1 MAIVAAAGYAA
12 VIIDDSSR
20 SARVGTVATSDF
32 RGQWGVV
39 RNEELAVE
47 PPTAA
52 RRLLGS
58 TLWSGSVGVRIVEV
72 EAYGGDPAGPWPDPA
87 SHSGRGRTK
96 RNAVMFGPA
105 GVLYVYLSY
114 GMHMCVNVTS
124 GPDGT
129 ASAVLIRS
137 GEVIA
142 GLATARERRSAART
156 DADLARGPGNLGST
170 LGITLSDYGT
180 PLFDPAAPIR
190 LRLNG
195 AIDPAEISSG
205 PRVGVSSAADVPWR
219 FWLASPAVSVYRR
232 SPRAPIEAV

>member
-1 MAIVAAAGYAA
+1 M
-12 VIIDDSSR
+12 
-20 SARVGTVATSDF
+20 
-32 RGQWGVV
+32 

-47 PPTAA
+47 PPAAA

-58 TLWSGSVGVRIVEV
+58 TLWSGPVGVRIVEV

-142 GLATARERRSAART
+142 GADTVRERRPAART
-156 DADLARGPGNLGST
+156 DADLARGPGNLGSA

-180 PLFDPAAPIR
+180 PLFDPASPIR
-190 LRLNG
+190 LELNG
-195 AIDPAEISSG
+195 AIDPAEISDG

-232 SPRAPIEAV
+232 SPRAPIDAV

>member
-1 MAIVAAAGYAA
+1 MAPV
-12 VIIDDSSR
+12 
-20 SARVGTVATSDF
+20 SA
-32 RGQWGVV
+32 
-39 RNEELAVE
+39 EELAVE
-47 PPTAA
+47 PPAAA
-52 RRLLGS
+52 RRLLGA

-96 RNAVMFGPA
+96 RNGVMFGPA

-114 GMHMCVNVTS
+114 GMHTCVNVTT

-142 GLATARERRSAART
+142 GQETVRSRRPGARSEL
-156 DADLARGPGNLGST
+156 DFARGPGNLGSA
-170 LGITLSDYGT
+170 LGIALSDYGT
-180 PLFDPAAPIR
+180 PLFDSSSAIR
-190 LRLNG
+190 MELHRPVE
-195 AIDPAEISSG
+195 AAEIASG

-219 FWLASPAVSVYRR
+219 FWLSGSRAVSVYRR
-232 SPRAPIEAV
+232 SPRAPLTAAETV

>member
-1 MAIVAAAGYAA
+1 M
-12 VIIDDSSR
+12 
-20 SARVGTVATSDF
+20 
-32 RGQWGVV
+32 

-47 PPTAA
+47 PPAAA

-58 TLWSGSVGVRIVEV
+58 TLWSGPVGVRIVEV

-114 GMHMCVNVTS
+114 GMHMCVNVTT

-129 ASAVLIRS
+129 ASAALIRS

-142 GLATARERRSAART
+142 GLETARQRRPAART
-156 DADLARGPGNLGST
+156 DAGLARGPGNLGSA

-180 PLFDPAAPIR
+180 PLFDPASPIR
-190 LRLNG
+190 LELNG
-195 AIDPAEISSG
+195 AIDRTEISNG

-219 FWLASPAVSVYRR
+219 FWLPSPAVSVYRR

>member
-1 MAIVAAAGYAA
+1 M
-12 VIIDDSSR
+12 
-20 SARVGTVATSDF
+20 
-32 RGQWGVV
+32 

-47 PPTAA
+47 PPAAA

-58 TLWSGSVGVRIVEV
+58 TLWSGPVGVRIVEV

-142 GLATARERRSAART
+142 GSDTVRKRRPAART
-156 DADLARGPGNLGST
+156 DADLARGPGNLGSA

-180 PLFDPAAPIR
+180 PLFDPASPIR
-190 LRLNG
+190 LELNG
-195 AIDPAEISSG
+195 AIDPAEISDG

-232 SPRAPIEAV
+232 SPRAPIEAI

>member
-1 MAIVAAAGYAA
+1 V
-12 VIIDDSSR
+12 R
-20 SARVGTVATSDF
+20 S
-32 RGQWGVV
+32 
-39 RNEELAVE
+39 EELAVE
-47 PPTAA
+47 PPAAA

-58 TLWSGSVGVRIVEV
+58 TLWAGPVGVRIVEA

-137 GEVIA
+137 GEVVA
-142 GLATARERRSAART
+142 GLETARARRPAART
-156 DADLARGPGNLGST
+156 DADLARGPGNLGSA
-170 LGITLSDYGT
+170 LGITLSDYGA
-180 PLFDPAAPIR
+180 PLFDPASPIQ
-190 LRLNG
+190 LELNG
-195 AIDPAEISSG
+195 AIDSAEIASG

-232 SPRAPIEAV
+232 SPRAPIEMV

>member
-1 MAIVAAAGYAA
+1 M
-12 VIIDDSSR
+12 R
-20 SARVGTVATSDF
+20 S
-32 RGQWGVV
+32 
-39 RNEELAVE
+39 EELAVE
-47 PPTAA
+47 PPAAA
-52 RRLLGS
+52 RRLLGA
-58 TLWSGSVGVRIVEV
+58 TLWSGPVGVRIVEA

-137 GEVIA
+137 GEVVA
-142 GLATARERRSAART
+142 GLETARTRRPAARN
-156 DADLARGPGNLGST
+156 DADLAKGPGNLGSA

-180 PLFDPAAPIR
+180 PLFDPASPIR
-190 LRLNG
+190 LELDG
-195 AIDPAEISSG
+195 AIDLAEIASG

-232 SPRAPIEAV
+232 SPRAPIEAI

>member
-1 MAIVAAAGYAA
+1 M
-12 VIIDDSSR
+12 R
-20 SARVGTVATSDF
+20 S
-32 RGQWGVV
+32 
-39 RNEELAVE
+39 EELAVE
-47 PPTAA
+47 PPAAA

-58 TLWSGSVGVRIVEV
+58 TMWAGPVGVRIVEV

-137 GEVIA
+137 GEVVA
-142 GLATARERRSAART
+142 GLETVRARRPAART
-156 DADLARGPGNLGST
+156 DADLARGPGNLGSA

-180 PLFDPAAPIR
+180 PLFDPASPIQ
-190 LRLNG
+190 LELNG
-195 AIDPAEISSG
+195 AIDSAEIASG

-232 SPRAPIEAV
+232 SPRAPIKAI

>member
-1 MAIVAAAGYAA
+1 M
-12 VIIDDSSR
+12 
-20 SARVGTVATSDF
+20 
-32 RGQWGVV
+32 

-47 PPTAA
+47 PPAAA

-58 TLWSGSVGVRIVEV
+58 TLWSGPVGVRIVEV

-142 GLATARERRSAART
+142 GSDTVRERRPAART
-156 DADLARGPGNLGST
+156 DADLARGPGNLGSA
-170 LGITLSDYGT
+170 LGITLNDYGT
-180 PLFDPAAPIR
+180 PLFDPASPIR
-190 LRLNG
+190 LELNG
-195 AIDPAEISSG
+195 AIDPAEISNG
-205 PRVGVSSAADVPWR
+205 PRVGVSSATDVPWR
-219 FWLASPAVSVYRR
+219 FWIASPAVSVYRR

>member
-1 MAIVAAAGYAA
+1 M
-12 VIIDDSSR
+12 
-20 SARVGTVATSDF
+20 
-32 RGQWGVV
+32 

-47 PPTAA
+47 PPAAA

-58 TLWSGSVGVRIVEV
+58 TLWSGPVGVRIVEV

-142 GLATARERRSAART
+142 GTDTVRERRPAART
-156 DADLARGPGNLGST
+156 DTDLARGPGNLGSA

-180 PLFDPAAPIR
+180 PLFDPASPIR
-190 LRLNG
+190 LELNG
-195 AIDPAEISSG
+195 AIDPAEISNG

-219 FWLASPAVSVYRR
+219 FWIASPAVSVYRR
-232 SPRAPIEAV
+232 SPRAQIEAL

>member
-1 MAIVAAAGYAA
+1 M
-12 VIIDDSSR
+12 
-20 SARVGTVATSDF
+20 
-32 RGQWGVV
+32 

-47 PPTAA
+47 PPAAA

-58 TLWSGSVGVRIVEV
+58 TLWSGPVGVRIVEV

-142 GLATARERRSAART
+142 GLETVRQRRPAART
-156 DADLARGPGNLGST
+156 DAGLARGPGNLGSA

-180 PLFDPAAPIR
+180 PLFDPASPIR
-190 LRLNG
+190 LQLNG
-195 AIDPAEISSG
+195 AIDAAEISSG
-205 PRVGVSSAADVPWR
+205 PRVGVSNAADVPWR
-219 FWLASPAVSVYRR
+219 FWLASPAVSIYRR

>member
-1 MAIVAAAGYAA
+1 MA
-12 VIIDDSSR
+12 
-20 SARVGTVATSDF
+20 
-32 RGQWGVV
+32 GVCAD
-39 RNEELAVE
+39 ELAVE

-58 TLWSGSVGVRIVEV
+58 TLWSGPVGVRIVEV
-72 EAYGGDPAGPWPDPA
+72 EAYGGDPAGPWHDPA

-129 ASAVLIRS
+129 ASAALIRS

-142 GLATARERRSAART
+142 GLDEARARRAAART
-156 DADLARGPGNLGST
+156 DADLARGPGNLGSA

-180 PLFDPAAPIR
+180 PLFEPSSAIR
-190 LRLNG
+190 LELTD
-195 AIDPAEISSG
+195 AVPAKDIASG
-205 PRVGVSSAADVPWR
+205 PRVGVSVAADLPWR
-219 FWLASPAVSVYRR
+219 FWLPGSAAVSVYRR
-232 SPRAPIEAV
+232 SPRAPRAAAS